1 MSDTSA
7 NGTEHGTADDTQA
20 LRVPPRQ
27 NLAPL
32 LVPLLVGGLVAVAL
46 GVYGRAHTPTGFAVG
61 PAGFSGPLAMKS
73 WLTTGAFL
81 LAGVQ
86 VFSALVMWGR
96 IRLDV
101 PWIGALHRW
110 SGRVAFLLTI
120 PVAFHCLYAL
130 GAQFDVARVLVHSL
144 LGCFFYGVF
153 TAKMLAL
160 PKRGLPGWTLPL
172 LGGLAFTA
180 LAGLWVTSSLWFF
193 TTIGVKL

>member
-7 NGTEHGTADDTQA
+7 DRTADDTQA
-20 LRVPPRQ
+20 LRVPPRR

-110 SGRVAFLLTI
+110 SGRAAFLLTI

-193 TTIGVKL
+193 TAIGVKL